1 MYNGGLGTADTH
13 MMWQQRVSKEGQ
25 ASNLFVRKAYKLPSE
40 YTSKLSTKSSVYG
53 DSLQGKTFSQI
64 MNEKKMLNKSW

>member
-25 ASNLFVRKAYKLPSE
+25 ASNLFVRKAYKLPSKH
-40 YTSKLSTKSSVYG
+40 TTN
-53 DSLQGKTFSQI
+53 I
-64 MNEKKMLNKSW
+64 